1 MGKTILIRALT
12 GGVFVAIIAG
22 TTMSHQLAIGAV
34 LTVIGLIS
42 IQELLQMFAGG
53 NADCSRPAA
62 LGSAAIIF
70 AGFAA
75 VLTTADDRYLLPSVA
90 LAAIYPY
97 LLEVFSKGKP
107 SFLKAAHATGASLYV
122 ALPLSL
128 LVLSA
133 MKDSYYHPYL
143 LLGVFI
149 LTWTNDTFAFLTG
162 SWLGKHKLVPHISPK
177 KSIEG
182 LIGGGLFT
190 LGAAWLYSRFNQD
203 ISFIQWLVTGI
214 IVVIFG
220 TLGDLSESV
229 IKRNFN
235 AKDSGTILPG
245 HGGFLDRIDGLLFI
259 GPAVYFYLLMAVK

>member
-1 MGKTILIRALT
+1 
-12 GGVFVAIIAG
+12 
-22 TTMSHQLAIGAV
+22 MSHQLAIGAV

-143 LLGVFI
+143 LLGIFV

-190 LGAAWLYSRFNQD
+190 VGAAWLYSRFNQD
-203 ISFIQWLVTGI
+203 ISNIQWLVTGI

-235 AKDSGTILPG
+235 TKDSGNILPG